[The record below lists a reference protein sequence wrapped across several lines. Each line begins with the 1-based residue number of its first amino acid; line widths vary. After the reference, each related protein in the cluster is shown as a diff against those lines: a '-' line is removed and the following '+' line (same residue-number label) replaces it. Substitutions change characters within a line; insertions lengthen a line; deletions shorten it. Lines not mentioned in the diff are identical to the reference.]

1 MLKHTFQTRQADSQI
16 LPQTHLAIHSQ
27 RRGQGTPVLTVLT
40 GTLNDTQEIWCR
52 WIQQEGRDTVIW
64 TPRMTKP
71 LPISWLEKLLARPDL
86 KYQLLL
92 YLAKIS
98 HYAPE
103 DLILKLA
110 NKSSYELDI
119 FQQQLPVQLT
129 TQGSLLLK
137 WFLTQITLSR
147 ELTSDLALNLAQAIQ
162 LEDDQNLAQGIMTFI
177 ELLPAAILPGLLVE
191 VTDDELLQRPFI
203 RILAQIAERLPE
215 MPIALSIMPA
225 HFENYCTKAP
235 ESRIKAMLRQ
245 NVIETR
251 SHTNSRGTLPDKT
264 DRILQQY
271 SAPIQLYEEAKSLLQ
286 LIADKKDDPSL
297 ARSQAEQFLFH
308 MLEWVP
314 ETRGVFQ
321 LNVKM
326 PFKFG
331 NRPME
336 IDLFATSDQIALE
349 IDGYYHFQDS
359 ESWRRD
365 RRKDFI
371 LQMHGILVLRF
382 LAEDVVSRLDEIL
395 DAVRQALQHRR
406 QIIN

>member
-1 MLKHTFQTRQADSQI
+1 
-16 LPQTHLAIHSQ
+16 
-27 RRGQGTPVLTVLT
+27 
-40 GTLNDTQEIWCR
+40 
-52 WIQQEGRDTVIW
+52 
-64 TPRMTKP
+64 MTKP
-71 LPISWLEKLLARPDL
+71 LAISWLEKLLARPDL
-86 KYQLLL
+86 QYQLLL

-103 DLILKLA
+103 DLILKLE

-119 FQQQLPVQLT
+119 FQQQLPIQLT

-147 ELTSDLALNLAQAIQ
+147 ELTPDLALNLAQAIQ
-162 LEDDQNLAQGIMTFI
+162 LEDDQNLAQGIMTFT

-191 VTDDELLQRPFI
+191 VTDDKLLQRPFI
-203 RILAQIAERLPE
+203 RILVQIAEHLPK

-245 NVIETR
+245 SIIETR
-251 SHTNSRGTLPDKT
+251 PHTDSRGTFPDKMNQ
-264 DRILQQY
+264 ILRQY
-271 SAPIQLYEEAKSLLQ
+271 SAPTQLYEEAKSLLQ
-286 LIADKKDDPSL
+286 LIAEKEDNLPL
-297 ARSQAEQFLFH
+297 ARSRAEQFLFH
-308 MLEWVP
+308 MLECVP

-331 NRPME
+331 SRPME
-336 IDLFATSDQIALE
+336 IDLFAISGQIALE

-359 ESWRRD
+359 ASWRRD

-371 LQMHGILVLRF
+371 LQMHSILVLRF

-395 DAVRQALQHRR
+395 DAVRQALQHRC
-406 QIIN
+406 